1 MLTHSLSMYDY
12 VALAV
17 DDVDDAKNE
26 GKIQVKE
33 DGNVRRSSSRR
44 SEMTAHHR
52 CITRITLQ
60 SFLSF
65 AR

>member
-1 MLTHSLSMYDY
+1 MLLYFKMLTHSLSMYDY
-12 VALAV
+12 VAV
-17 DDVDDAKNE
+17 DDVDDAT
-26 GKIQVKE
+26 KE
-33 DGNVRRSSSRR
+33 PREKRRRRRRRRR